1 MVKELPDSVDSASTD
16 QMEKRLHYILQ
27 QKFGHEEKKLEGG
40 NHEHD
45 HKKFDKKSG
54 GGEEKKSVDGHEQ
67 KKFELEGGKRRKA
80 SKKTSKK
87 ASKKTSKKASKKST
101 LEGGKRRKASKKTS
115 KKTSKKASK
124 KSSLSL
130 EGGKRRKAS
139 KKTSKKTSKK
149 ASKKTSKK
157 SSKNTVKREVN
168 PYMMARSAL
177 IKVMFAKA
185 KSKGI
190 KLTIPDSAKTIKKI
204 EEEVIQKHKLTDKVE
219 ILKKALE
226 FFNSNVDK
234 YLKV

>member
-1 MVKELPDSVDSASTD
+1 MVEELTD
-16 QMEKRLHYILQ
+16 TDEMQARLHYILQ
-27 QKFGHEEKKLEGG
+27 KKFGNNSDKKLEGG
-40 NHEHD
+40 SD
-45 HKKFDKKSG
+45 HGKKFDKKS
-54 GGEEKKSVDGHEQ
+54 Q
-67 KKFELEGGKRRKA
+67 KKFELEGG
-80 SKKTSKK
+80 SDHGKKFD
-87 ASKKTSKKASKKST
+87 KKSQKKFELEGGSEDKKSVDGHDHKKSSLS
-101 LEGGKRRKASKKTS
+101 LEGGKRKKASKKASKKTS

-149 ASKKTSKK
+149 ASKK
-157 SSKNTVKREVN
+157 SSKHTVKREVN

-185 KSKGI
+185 KSKEI
-190 KLTIPDSAKTIKKI
+190 KLTIPDSAKIIKKI